1 MTQRSLERRYDAQ
14 RDGSIIQLLLCVT
27 YSHIQHL
34 EHLHAALLVR
44 ASHLFNEFGDLP
56 TNPMVVRHLPLLPHI
71 AVAHPTDSNPGAKV
85 GVLGAELVADR
96 VECLLAFLV
105 LKHHK

>member
-71 AVAHPTDSNPGAKV
+71 ATTLRRPVGAPVVPHRTENKNTAHLKENTRV
-85 GVLGAELVADR
+85 GNFTL
-96 VECLLAFLV
+96 
-105 LKHHK
+105 